1 MRIFKLIYEIVFFK
15 VFDMHHTE
23 SNLIEI
29 KDKIKNKIKLLS
41 FNQYDPK
48 VIAVSKTFNER
59 DILPLLNFGHNDF
72 GENKVQEALLKWP
85 KLREKYKNIKLH
97 MLGKLQTNKVK
108 FAVEIFDYIHSLDNL
123 KLANKLANEIH
134 KKDKRV
140 KMFIQINL
148 GGEKQKSGIEPNDLE
163 AFYKN
168 CLSLK
173 LDIVGTMC
181 IPPDNQDPKSFFK
194 DLLNLNNKIQL
205 SEISMGMTNDYLDAI
220 EFRSTYLRI
229 GTGIFGK
236 RTN

>member
-1 MRIFKLIYEIVFFK
+1 
-15 VFDMHHTE
+15 MHHTE

-29 KDKIKNKIKLLS
+29 KNKIKNKINLLS
-41 FNQYDPK
+41 INLYNPK
-48 VIAVSKTFNER
+48 VIAVSKTFREQ
-59 DILPLLNFGHNDF
+59 DILPLLNYGHRDF
-72 GENKVQEALLKWP
+72 GENKVQETSIKWP
-85 KLREKYKNIKLH
+85 KLKKEYKDVKLH
-97 MLGKLQTNKVK
+97 MLGKLQSNKVK
-108 FAVEIFDYIHSLDNL
+108 FAVDIFDYIHSLDNL

-134 KKDKRV
+134 KKNKKI

-163 AFYKN
+163 MFYKN

-173 LDIVGTMC
+173 LDVVGTMC

-194 DLLNLNNKIQL
+194 DLLNLNNKIKL
-205 SEISMGMTNDYLDAI
+205 SEISMGMTNDYLEAI
-220 EFRSTYLRI
+220 EYRSTYLRI

>member
-1 MRIFKLIYEIVFFK
+1 
-15 VFDMHHTE
+15 MHHSE

-29 KDKIKNKIKLLS
+29 NNKIKSKINSLS
-41 FNQYDPK
+41 LDQYNPK
-48 VIAVSKTFNER
+48 VIAVSKTFKEQ
-59 DILPLLNFGHNDF
+59 DILPLLNYGHCDF
-72 GENKVQEALLKWP
+72 GENKVQEALSKWP
-85 KLREKYKNIKLH
+85 NLKRKHDNVKLH
-97 MLGKLQTNKVK
+97 MLGKLQTNKAK

-134 KKDKRV
+134 KKNKKV

-148 GGEKQKSGIEPNDLE
+148 GGEKQKSGIDPDNLE
-163 AFYKN
+163 TFYKA

-181 IPPDNQDPKSFFK
+181 IPPDNQDPRSFFK
-194 DLLNLNNKIQL
+194 ELLDLNNKIKL
-205 SEISMGMTNDYLDAI
+205 PEISMGMTNDYLEAL
-220 EFRSTYLRI
+220 EYKATYLRI